1 MKPIFLLA
9 AILFIEISANAQK
22 SPLVTDRPVVVN
34 PVTTSSEFLESVYEY
49 YETEPERLPS
59 GDDVKHF
66 GYYSRFEHSKNSVA
80 IKNDS
85 IEIIIRLRE
94 NTDFSKY
101 NFSIHRLFF
110 DKKLD
115 RRNVLVGYK
124 KGQNRVF
131 SPYIVVK
138 YHAQPLDENVYTITV
153 PAKKGDEL
161 ALFFGPLRDGV
172 PANKMYCL
180 SAVAATKELS
190 ASSK

>member
-9 AILFIEISANAQK
+9 AILFIEISATAQK
-22 SPLVTDRPVVVN
+22 TPLVTDRPVIVN
-34 PVTTSSEFLESVYEY
+34 PVTTSSEFLESIFEY

-66 GYYSRFEHSKNSVA
+66 GYYSRFEHSKNNA
-80 IKNDS
+80 GIKNDS
-85 IEIIIRLRE
+85 IEIIIRLKP

-124 KGQNRVF
+124 KGQNRIF
-131 SPYIVVK
+131 APYIVVK
-138 YHAQPLDENVYTITV
+138 YHVQPLDENVYAVTV
-153 PAKKGDEL
+153 PAKRGDEF

-172 PANKMYCL
+172 PANKMYCVGAVL
-180 SAVAATKELS
+180 SPKTIAV
-190 ASSK
+190 SSN